1 MASPVVSLT
10 CTSRFHGSNKEHYSL
25 TDAGHLNSIYA
36 IGFKPASGY
45 ENDFM
50 KKILIL
56 IAPLVI
62 LMLAFR
68 PVKNIIVTGK
78 VTDGTGNPVVA
89 ASVSVKGTRI
99 GTSTATDG
107 SFKLSVPDNGK
118 VLIISAVGYAT
129 QEISLSGQ
137 NNVNITLAADNKALT
152 EVVVT
157 SIGQKRQ
164 FKAVGYATNS
174 PNMLAGRVPGVQIQ
188 GDMNGYYR
196 VTDQEKEDFNREG
209 YDNITEN
216 KFLKVTDNPLS
227 TFSIDVD
234 AASYSNIRRFLNQ
247 GQLPPAGA
255 VRIEEMV
262 NYFHYDYPQPT
273 NKDPFSINTEI
284 ADAPWNKNNK
294 LVLIGLQGK
303 KIPTENLPASNL
315 VFLIDVSGSMYDAN
329 KLPLVKAS
337 MKMLVDQLREQ
348 DHISMVVYAG
358 NAGLVLP
365 PTSGEEKQT
374 IKDAIDR
381 LEAGGSTAGGAGI
394 KLAYK
399 TAKENFVKGGNNR
412 VILCTDGDFNIGESS
427 DDAMER
433 LIEEERRSGVF
444 LTVLGYGMGNYQDA
458 KMQKLAD
465 KGNGN
470 HAYIDGITEAKKVLV
485 NEFGGTLFTIAK
497 DVKLQV
503 EFNPAKVQGYR
514 LIGYENRMLAK
525 EDFNDDKKDAGELG
539 SGHTVTALYEIIP
552 VGVNSDFLKSV
563 DTLKY
568 QKNVVPLSKT
578 AHNDEIMTVKFR
590 YKAPDGDVSKL
601 IEHPVIDNQL
611 SIAKTSDNFRFA
623 TSVAQFGMLLR
634 NSEFKSNASYDN
646 VLSLARKAKGS
657 DEEGYRSEFIRLVES
672 AQMLAKAQPEKKHP
686 EIKGEEDEEED
697 TRPGTVSKNKR

>member
-1 MASPVVSLT
+1 MKRILLFVMPV
-10 CTSRFHGSNKEHYSL
+10 
-25 TDAGHLNSIYA
+25 
-36 IGFKPASGY
+36 
-45 ENDFM
+45 M
-50 KKILIL
+50 LI
-56 IAPLVI
+56 I
-62 LMLAFR
+62 LAFR
-68 PVKNIIVTGK
+68 PVKSFTVSGTITDEKGYPLPGVT
-78 VTDGTGNPVVA
+78 VV
-89 ASVSVKGTRI
+89 VKGTRT
-99 GTSTATDG
+99 GVAADHNG
-107 SFKLSVPDNGK
+107 SYKIVVPGGNSIL
-118 VLIISAVGYAT
+118 VF
-129 QEISLSGQ
+129 SGAGLETKEE
-137 NNVNITLAADNKALT
+137 NVNSRTTINVTLKVVMITST

-157 SIGQKRQ
+157 ALGVKRQ
-164 FKAVGYATNS
+164 AKELGFSTAKVKGVQLTGS
-174 PNMLAGRVPGVQIQ
+174 VPGVYVST
-188 GDMNGYYR
+188 NGYIDKDGDGVNDYYPH
-196 VTDQEKEDFNREG
+196 EREG
-209 YDNITEN
+209 YDHITEN
-216 KFLKVTDNPLS
+216 RFLTVDDNPLS

-262 NYFHYDYPQPT
+262 NYFKYEYPQPA
-273 NKDPFSINTEI
+273 NNDPFSINTEI
-284 ADAPWNKNNK
+284 SDCPWNAENK

-315 VFLIDVSGSMYDAN
+315 TFLIDVSGSMQG
-329 KLPLVKAS
+329 PERIGLVKAS

-348 DHISMVVYAG
+348 DKVSIVVYAG
-358 NAGLVLP
+358 AAGLVLA
-365 PTSGEEKQT
+365 PTSGFEKT
-374 IKDAIDR
+374 KIKDAIDK

-394 KLAYK
+394 RLAYK
-399 TAKENFVKGGNNR
+399 TARENFAKGGNNR
-412 VILCTDGDFNIGESS
+412 VILCTDGDFNVGESS

-433 LIEEERRSGVF
+433 LIEQERKSGVF

-552 VGVNSDFLKSV
+552 TGVESDFLKRV
-563 DTLKY
+563 DSLKY
-568 QKNVVPLSKT
+568 QSNITPLSKSS
-578 AHNDEIMTVKFR
+578 HSNEMMTVKFR

-601 IEHPVIDNQL
+601 MEHPVLDKQIA
-611 SIAKTSDNFRFA
+611 IAKTSENFRFA
-623 TSVAQFGMLLR
+623 ASVAQFGMLLR
-634 NSEFKSNASYDN
+634 NSEFKSDATYAD
-646 VLSLARKAKGS
+646 VLSLARKAKGT

-672 AQMLAKAQPEKKHP
+672 AKLIAKTEPHPKKTVDA
-686 EIKGEEDEEED
+686 EEDEEI
-697 TRPGTVSKNKR
+697 GSNK